1 DEDTAADIDAL
12 IQKMSH
18 LRIFPGESEKLNL
31 SLVDTKGSVLSIS
44 QFTLYAD
51 VKKGRRPNFTDAAKP
66 DGAERLYD
74 LFNQKLRNEDI
85 HVETG
90 EVGKMMDVSLTNEGP
105 VTITLE
111 SGAGKFM

>member
-1 DEDTAADIDAL
+1 
-12 IQKMSH
+12 
-18 LRIFPGESEKLNL
+18 FPDESEKLNL

-66 DGAERLYD
+66 DVAERLYD

-90 EVGKMMDVSLTNEGP
+90 EFVNMMDVSLTNEDP
-105 VTITLE
+105 VTIKIEIVT
-111 SGAGKFM
+111 GKLI